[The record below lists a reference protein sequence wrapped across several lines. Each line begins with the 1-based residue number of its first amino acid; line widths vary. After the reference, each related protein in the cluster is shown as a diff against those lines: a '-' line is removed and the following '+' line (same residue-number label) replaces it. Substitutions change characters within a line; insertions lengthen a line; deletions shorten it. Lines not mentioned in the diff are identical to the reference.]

1 MFVCALV
8 YSRLYNLRKEL
19 SLWEHMSAQAAW
31 TLVDIH
37 VYSVHQ
43 IRCQVAYCGNEVII
57 NNL

>member
-8 YSRLYNLRKEL
+8 YSRLYNLCKEL

-31 TLVDIH
+31 TLVDI
-37 VYSVHQ
+37 YSVHQ
-43 IRCQVAYCGNEVII
+43 IRCQVAYCGNEVIM